1 MPRGQ
6 YNACMQDESDRAE
19 QEALVEGLVHLA
31 DMLEVA
37 DPRRAMAGG
46 AQAQAGDYL
55 TLADWR
61 ARCHDLQDGLA
72 RTRPALRSLEQRTTV
87 DEAIRRIRRLLD
99 S

>member
-1 MPRGQ
+1 
-6 YNACMQDESDRAE
+6 MQPDDGGRAE

-37 DPRRAMAGG
+37 DPRRGMAGSESG
-46 AQAQAGDYL
+46 GGHL

-61 ARCHDLQDGLA
+61 ARCRGLLERLSRA
-72 RTRPALRSLEQRTTV
+72 RPALPLPEQRAAL
-87 DEAIRRIRRLLD
+87 DEALGRIRHLLD

>member
-1 MPRGQ
+1 
-6 YNACMQDESDRAE
+6 MQPDAADRAE

-37 DPRRAMAGG
+37 DPRRAMAGD
-46 AQAQAGDYL
+46 AREQSRDYL

-61 ARCHDLQDGLA
+61 ARCRALRDRLA
-72 RTRPALRSLEQRTTV
+72 RARPALRAPEQRAAI